1 MEIPETFPNVI
12 KRKKRKK
19 KKKKKGIFISS
30 PSCERFD

>member
-12 KRKKRKK
+12 KRKKRKR
-19 KKKKKGIFISS
+19 KKKGIFISS